1 MGLRALQVLVL
12 ASLVGCGSST
22 SLELP
27 TWQLSIDGRDGTRR
41 VALPT
46 HFDDG
51 RIPDERLVYRL
62 RTTTSVPPTW
72 RDEPL
77 QLVLPD
83 LAAVVALRVDGVE
96 ALLVS
101 SSSTGYRRRGP
112 HTWLIPAAA
121 ASDGSLEL
129 ELVIE
134 HTWTQ
139 SAWWGTVPRILPYD
153 ASDRAATAVR
163 TFNLFASAAAIVALL
178 EIGLASLVIY
188 VSDRRRRV
196 YLPFAF
202 QGILAGFYP
211 LFVAGWTQHVFG
223 VYDVPV
229 LGVMLAGACI
239 ASIYFTHDFFGLQR
253 PSRVFVWLGALASL
267 ITVLASDPF
276 MTTRIGGVATIM
288 FVSIVMIY
296 QIRTCARLLRRG
308 PDRKSALYSLLS
320 WLVLVVTG
328 MPDFH
333 WWLGLGDLVGGVR
346 LASIGFTL
354 FAVFL
359 SLLLSQKHVLS
370 LKNSDSLNT
379 ELEGRVAQLELRRTE
394 IELLN
399 EELRR
404 QIADRASQIYSA
416 VALASTHGVT
426 ASLTEG
432 EIVQGRYR
440 VERPLGSGGMGR
452 IYEVT
457 RLSDGRKLALKV
469 PREIHGQSLA
479 RLAREAQIASTLYH
493 PNIVAIVDVDVASA
507 GYLYLV
513 MELIEGTSLD
523 HHRERFG
530 DIAWAL
536 PVLQQIAEGLAALH
550 RIGIVHRDLKPANVL
565 LMTSTDVAPCVKI
578 ADFGIS
584 IHPESEHERS
594 DGHDDAASAAAV
606 DEPSDDAVTQQHVEE
621 HSGPSTAIMPVRGK
635 PKVAA
640 NGPQPPKVATSS
652 FLTRTG
658 HIPGTPAYMAPEL
671 AKGRTQLSSAADVFA
686 FGVIAHE
693 LLTGRRAF
701 STVPFFALLEKRAL
715 PTPTPMLVDWS
726 SCPVELAR
734 ALDACLAVAPR
745 ERPTAREL
753 AHLLTTISAT

>member
-1 MGLRALQVLVL
+1 MCVRALYVLLL
-12 ASLVGCGSST
+12 AGLAGCGTSP

-27 TWQLSIDGRDGTRR
+27 SWTLSIDGREGTRS
-41 VALPT
+41 VAVPA

-62 RTTTSVPPTW
+62 RTTTRVPPAW
-72 RDEPL
+72 RAEPL
-77 QLVLPD
+77 QLIVPD
-83 LAAVVALRVDGVE
+83 LAAVVVLRVDGVE
-96 ALLVS
+96 TLAVS
-101 SSSTGYRRRGP
+101 PSSTGYRRRGP
-112 HTWLIPAAA
+112 HTWAIPAEAA
-121 ASDGSLEL
+121 NDGTLEL
-129 ELVIE
+129 ELIVE

-139 SAWWGTVPRILPYD
+139 SAWWGTVPRILPYA
-153 ASDRAATAVR
+153 ASDPAATAVD
-163 TFNLFASAAAIVALL
+163 TFNLFASAAALVALL

-188 VSDRRRRV
+188 MSDRRRRV
-196 YLPFAF
+196 YLPFAV

-223 VYDVPV
+223 VYDAPV
-229 LGVMLAGACI
+229 LGVTLAAACV

-253 PSRVFVWLGALASL
+253 PSRAFFWLGALAAV
-267 ITVLASDPF
+267 ITVLAGDPF
-276 MTTRIGGVATIM
+276 KTTRIGGAATIA

-296 QIRTCARLLRRG
+296 QVRTCARLLRHG

-328 MPDFH
+328 LPDFH
-333 WWLGLGDLVGGVR
+333 WWLGLGDLAGGVR
-346 LASIGFTL
+346 LASVGFML
-354 FAVFL
+354 FAIFL

-370 LKNSDSLNT
+370 LKNSDSLNS

-426 ASLTEG
+426 ASLADG

-440 VERPLGSGGMGR
+440 VERPLGSGGMGT

-469 PREIHGQSLA
+469 PREVHGKALA
-479 RLAREAQIASTLYH
+479 RLAREAQIASTLSH

-507 GYLYLV
+507 GFLYLV
-513 MELIEGTSLD
+513 MELVEGTSLD

-530 DIAWAL
+530 DSSWAL
-536 PVLQQIAEGLAALH
+536 PVLRQIAEGIAALH
-550 RIGIVHRDLKPANVL
+550 RAGIVHRDLKPANVL
-565 LMTSTDVAPCVKI
+565 LMASTDAARCVKI
-578 ADFGIS
+578 TDFGIS
-584 IHPESEHERS
+584 IHPESEHADE
-594 DGHDDAASAAAV
+594 DDEAPSPA
-606 DEPSDDAVTQQHVEE
+606 DEPSDDAVTQQHVE
-621 HSGPSTAIMPVRGK
+621 HGPESPTAIMPVGRK
-635 PKVAA
+635 RKLAA
-640 NGPQPPKVATSS
+640 SGPQQPKVATSS

-658 HIPGTPAYMAPEL
+658 NVPGTPAYMAPEL
-671 AKGRTQLSSAADVFA
+671 VQGRALLSPAADIFA

-693 LLTGRRAF
+693 VLTGRRPF
-701 STVPFFALLEKRAL
+701 SEMPFFALLEKRAIPA
-715 PTPTPMLVDWS
+715 PTSILADWPA
-726 SCPVELAR
+726 CPVELAR
-734 ALDACLAVAPR
+734 ALDACLALTPS
-745 ERPTAREL
+745 ERPTAAEL
-753 AHLLTTISAT
+753 ARLLTTVR

>member
-1 MGLRALQVLVL
+1 MGRRALQVLVL
-12 ASLVGCGSST
+12 AGLVGCSSST
-22 SLELP
+22 SVELR
-27 TWQLSIDGRDGTRR
+27 TWQLSIDGREGTRS
-41 VALPT
+41 VGLPT

-62 RTTTSVPPTW
+62 RTTTRVPPGW
-72 RDEPL
+72 HGEPL

-83 LAAVVALRVDGVE
+83 LAAIVALRVDGVE

-101 SSSTGYRRRGP
+101 PSSTGYRRRGP
-112 HTWLIPAAA
+112 HTWLIPADA

-139 SAWWGTVPRILPYD
+139 SAWWGTVPRILPYE
-153 ASDRAATAVR
+153 ASDPAATAVR

-188 VSDRRRRV
+188 MSDRRRRV

-229 LGVMLAGACI
+229 LGVTLAAACI

-253 PSRVFVWLGALASL
+253 PSRAFVGVGALASL
-267 ITVLASDPF
+267 ITVLASNPF
-276 MTTRIGGVATIM
+276 RTTRIGGIATIA

-370 LKNSDSLNT
+370 LKKSDSLNT
-379 ELEGRVAQLELRRTE
+379 ELEGRVAQLELRRSE

-416 VALASTHGVT
+416 VALASTHDVT
-426 ASLTEG
+426 ASLADG

-440 VERPLGSGGMGR
+440 AERPLGSGGMGT

-469 PREIHGQSLA
+469 PREIHGKSLA
-479 RLAREAQIASTLYH
+479 RLAREAQIASTLSH

-513 MELIEGTSLD
+513 MELVEGTSLD
-523 HHRERFG
+523 QHRERFG
-530 DIAWAL
+530 DISWAL

-550 RIGIVHRDLKPANVL
+550 GVGIVHRDLKPANVL
-565 LMTSTDVAPCVKI
+565 VVTSTDVAPCVKI

-584 IHPESEHERS
+584 VHPESEHES
-594 DGHDDAASAAAV
+594 DHGDDEGAAAPV
-606 DEPSDDAVTQQHVEE
+606 DEPSDDAVTQQRVDEA
-621 HSGPSTAIMPVRGK
+621 SGPSTAIMPVRGK
-635 PKVAA
+635 PKLAA

-671 AKGRTQLSSAADVFA
+671 AQGRTQLSSAADVFA

-701 STVPFFALLEKRAL
+701 SEVPFFALLEKRGL
-715 PTPTPMLVDWS
+715 PSPTPMLVAWP

-734 ALDACLAVAPR
+734 ALDACLAVSPR

-753 AHLLTTISAT
+753 AHLLTTISAR